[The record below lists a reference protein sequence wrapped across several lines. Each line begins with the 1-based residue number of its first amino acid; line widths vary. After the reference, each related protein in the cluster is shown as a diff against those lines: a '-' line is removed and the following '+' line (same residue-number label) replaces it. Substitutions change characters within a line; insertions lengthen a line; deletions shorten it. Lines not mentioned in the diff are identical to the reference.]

1 MVRSPQNDL
10 AKGGRAE
17 GFSRLHGRDLFDEED
32 AIARVARDAVV
43 GQRTEDRVIA
53 EEAEEAEDQGLLMR
67 TSPSARYGSRKES
80 LIGDLSPNFF

>member
-53 EEAEEAEDQGLLMR
+53 EETEDQGLLMR